1 MNSNELN
8 GDPLPKIAVLLSA
21 YNEEDKISDT
31 INSIINQTY
40 KSLKIYL
47 VDDFSS
53 DSTAYLMECYKTD
66 RRIKVISNKF
76 NKGLTK
82 SLYDTVKIIKEPY
95 IARID
100 SGDFWRPDK
109 IEKQVKELLI
119 DPNIVLIGTQTDY
132 YDTISGTQGRSNF
145 PISDLEIRKAFF
157 YGRGVN
163 SHSMIIFKNILNYR
177 KEMLYSQD
185 LDLYMRLAEFGKVI
199 CLNEVLGSTQIS
211 SDGISSRKKA
221 LQMTYINICYLNLVR
236 RTQGR
241 EESFNRNDKIFLK
254 KFLYR
259 ISQPTY
265 KKYIKSS
272 HNKEY
277 LAAYL
282 FLIFSCIVNPYFL
295 IGYLNRATRY
305 LFIEHT
311 KLYRGYLKKYSF
323 QE

>member
-1 MNSNELN
+1 
-8 GDPLPKIAVLLSA
+8 
-21 YNEEDKISDT
+21 
-31 INSIINQTY
+31 
-40 KSLKIYL
+40 
-47 VDDFSS
+47 
-53 DSTAYLMECYKTD
+53 
-66 RRIKVISNKF
+66 
-76 NKGLTK
+76 
-82 SLYDTVKIIKEPY
+82 
-95 IARID
+95 
-100 SGDFWRPDK
+100 
-109 IEKQVKELLI
+109 
-119 DPNIVLIGTQTDY
+119 
-132 YDTISGTQGRSNF
+132 
-145 PISDLEIRKAFF
+145 
-157 YGRGVN
+157 
-163 SHSMIIFKNILNYR
+163 
-177 KEMLYSQD
+177 
-185 LDLYMRLAEFGKVI
+185 MRLAEFGKVI

-236 RTQGR
+236 RAQGR

-295 IGYLNRATRY
+295 IDYLNRATRY